1 MTSSD
6 GASRRPPMRQA
17 RRTSNRGSSSSSADL
32 DTRHRIAELTR
43 AAWRDGAR
51 SLSESRLTPALL
63 DDVDRG
69 VESGL
74 ASAPVIVVICGDRSI
89 GHEAVLP
96 SSVFPATQN
105 LLLAAN
111 AQGLGSALTT
121 LATLRPTELA
131 GLLGLP
137 DTVRPMA
144 VVPLGWPRG
153 PSVHPVGSHW
163 RTRPHRPLRTTVVHL
178 IPSRRTDLSTTV
190 GAPLVARRALRSW
203 LTSTVGNYRQ
213 ATEEVDDGRRHAAPG
228 PGGAHR
234 ASGVPASDHPA
245 GSARDGDPAQGS
257 TPPATPV
264 SLYSTP
270 LPGPEKRRT
279 GWVIAAAVVVVIA
292 AVGITVVVTSSSRPE
307 SPAVH
312 RCRG

>member
-1 MTSSD
+1 MT
-6 GASRRPPMRQA
+6 AEPAARPPTFFDVVLHQRACRQFDGRPVDDDVLGRCLEA
-17 RRTSNRGSSSSSADL
+17 ATHAPSAENKQPWVFVVVRDL

-74 ASAPVIVVICGDRSI
+74 ASAPVIVVVCGDRSI

-111 AQGLGSALTT
+111 AEGLGSALTT

-144 VVPLGWPRG
+144 VVPLGWPA
-153 PSVHPVGSHW
+153 
-163 RTRPHRPLRTTVVHL
+163 RPLGP
-178 IPSRRTDLSTTV
+178 PSRLPLAERVHIDRFGRPWST
-190 GAPLVARRALRSW
+190 
-203 LTSTVGNYRQ
+203 
-213 ATEEVDDGRRHAAPG
+213 
-228 PGGAHR
+228 
-234 ASGVPASDHPA
+234 
-245 GSARDGDPAQGS
+245 
-257 TPPATPV
+257 
-264 SLYSTP
+264 
-270 LPGPEKRRT
+270 
-279 GWVIAAAVVVVIA
+279 
-292 AVGITVVVTSSSRPE
+292 
-307 SPAVH
+307 
-312 RCRG
+312 